1 MIERETQ
8 VWIASEALG
17 YILSPQNPAAARR
30 FNGRL
35 VRDLRRGVLR
45 GDGGPPG
52 RNYTALLPIATTAIM
67 ATNPESEVADHRGRA
82 LSAAP
87 GGPEACLEP

>member
-35 VRDLRRGVLR
+35 VRISDAGYYEVMVDLQGK
-45 GDGGPPG
+45 
-52 RNYTALLPIATTAIM
+52 NYTALLPIAPTEIM
-67 ATNPESEVADHRGRA
+67 ATNPESEVATIEVER
-82 LSAAP
+82 
-87 GGPEACLEP
+87 

>member
-35 VRDLRRGVLR
+35 VRVSDDGFYEVTVDLQGK
-45 GDGGPPG
+45 
-52 RNYTALLPIATTAIM
+52 NYTALLPIATTAIM
-67 ATNPESEVADHRGRA
+67 STNPESEVPAIEVER
-82 LSAAP
+82 
-87 GGPEACLEP
+87 

>member
-35 VRDLRRGVLR
+35 VRVSDDGFYEVTVDLQGK
-45 GDGGPPG
+45 
-52 RNYTALLPIATTAIM
+52 NYTALLPIASTAIM
-67 ATNPESEVADHRGRA
+67 ATNPESDVPAIEVER
-82 LSAAP
+82 
-87 GGPEACLEP
+87 

>member
-35 VRDLRRGVLR
+35 VRVCAEGYYEVMVDLQGK
-45 GDGGPPG
+45 
-52 RNYTALLPIATTAIM
+52 NSTALLPIATTAIM
-67 ATNPESEVADHRGRA
+67 ATNPESEVATIEVER
-82 LSAAP
+82 
-87 GGPEACLEP
+87 

>member
-30 FNGRL
+30 FSGRL
-35 VRDLRRGVLR
+35 VRISSEGFYEVTVDLQGKS
-45 GDGGPPG
+45 
-52 RNYTALLPIATTAIM
+52 YTALLPVASTAIM
-67 ATNPESEVADHRGRA
+67 AANPEPEVTPIEVER
-82 LSAAP
+82 
-87 GGPEACLEP
+87 